1 MNGCLL
7 KIFPKF
13 GDGVVGKKDNY
24 IAYHFLMS
32 EAQKVAKGVISCF
45 RQEN

>member
-1 MNGCLL
+1 MSACLL

-24 IAYHFLMS
+24 TAYHFLMS